1 MPDIGARTP
10 TPAANSFRKRPV
22 LPRASLRS
30 QGSGLR
36 LLVKSKTREVTV
48 TPCKN
53 QQERPQ
59 ALPNADLG
67 RLLSHAEPDYAG
79 CCATFGTGGR
89 PLNGSGTFLAN
100 GRNQHF
106 ALIARDGISG
116 SFDMTQS
123 ARRSRRTVGS
133 PFARLASHALWACGT
148 LLAGASLRT
157 GGSGWALRTRRTGGS
172 GWAGRPLWSDDIPG
186 DQALRG
192 PASRTLSDDP
202 DRTAVSVDAC
212 ENLLSVSAYGRQRQS
227 HDKCSS
233 DSRYSRHDVSI
244 VGVGDEGA
252 R

>member
-1 MPDIGARTP
+1 M
-10 TPAANSFRKRPV
+10 
-22 LPRASLRS
+22 
-30 QGSGLR
+30 
-36 LLVKSKTREVTV
+36 
-48 TPCKN
+48 
-53 QQERPQ
+53 
-59 ALPNADLG
+59 
-67 RLLSHAEPDYAG
+67 
-79 CCATFGTGGR
+79 
-89 PLNGSGTFLAN
+89 NGSWTFLAN

-116 SFDMTQS
+116 SFDMAQS
-123 ARRSRRTVGS
+123 ARRSRRAVGS
-133 PFARLASHALWACGT
+133 PFARFASHALWARGT

-157 GGSGWALRTRRTGGS
+157 GGSGWTLGTRRTGGS
-172 GWAGRPLWSDDIPG
+172 GRPLWSDDIPG

-202 DRTAVSVDAC
+202 DRTAVTVDAC

-233 DSRYSRHDVSI
+233 NSRYSRHDVPT

>member
-1 MPDIGARTP
+1 M
-10 TPAANSFRKRPV
+10 
-22 LPRASLRS
+22 
-30 QGSGLR
+30 
-36 LLVKSKTREVTV
+36 
-48 TPCKN
+48 
-53 QQERPQ
+53 
-59 ALPNADLG
+59 G
-67 RLLSHAEPDYAG
+67 RLLSHAEPNYAG
-79 CCATFGTGGR
+79 CCATFGTGGG

-116 SFDMTQS
+116 AFDMTQS
-123 ARRSRRTVGS
+123 ACLPGLTLRARRSSRTVGS
-133 PFARLASHALWACGT
+133 PFATFASHALLARGT

-157 GGSGWALRTRRTGGS
+157 GGSGWALGTRRTGGS

-202 DRTAVSVDAC
+202 DSTAVSVDAC

-227 HDKCSS
+227 HNKCSS
-233 DSRYSRHDVSI
+233 DSRYSRHDVST